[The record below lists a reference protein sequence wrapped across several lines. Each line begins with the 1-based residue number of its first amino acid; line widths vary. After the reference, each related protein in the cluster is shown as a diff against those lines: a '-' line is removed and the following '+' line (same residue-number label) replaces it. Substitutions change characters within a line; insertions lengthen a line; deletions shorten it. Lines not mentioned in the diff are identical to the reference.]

1 MKGRDRDAAGDSGGD
16 GSDIVLLCREE
27 LREDL
32 KALFEL
38 LRLGSVHHII
48 NVGVDLFALDALE
61 IVADGHVEHEAV
73 GVAEAVD
80 LGKDLQRAPCLDVLI
95 SGLRNFQL
103 C

>member
-1 MKGRDRDAAGDSGGD
+1 M
-16 GSDIVLLCREE
+16 
-27 LREDL
+27 
-32 KALFEL
+32 
-38 LRLGSVHHII
+38 I

-80 LGKDLQRAPCLDVLI
+80 LGENLQCTPGLDVFI